1 MNKHRI
7 HLFVLF
13 SIIAYCNNVN
23 AHIIDTLSYSVNEL
37 KIKANGNYTVFS
49 MPFFQ
54 TTQEIG
60 NPELPSATLYYIIP
74 CDKRVVS
81 ITVLDSTMATI
92 PGTYLVFPK
101 QPETP
106 IGNYRAYDFVNPN
119 TSVYGSNNPYP
130 EQPLSIL
137 DHCAIDGYQLVG
149 ISVCPLRYFSKSM
162 AEVLRESV
170 TGEPR
175 TEEFACPDLPVTR
188 GARGNTGVDESGNG
202 GFSVSL
208 TPNPAKSLVYVNYI
222 LPEGM
227 PEAVL
232 EITSVLGVKVFA
244 VTLEGQ
250 RGSKEVDLSR
260 LPPGVYNYTV
270 HCGNNVLSGKLMI
283 TH

>member
-119 TSVYGSNNPYP
+119 TSVYGSNNP
-130 EQPLSIL
+130 
-137 DHCAIDGYQLVG
+137 
-149 ISVCPLRYFSKSM
+149 
-162 AEVLRESV
+162 RE
-170 TGEPR
+170 T
-175 TEEFACPDLPVTR
+175 D
-188 GARGNTGVDESGNG
+188 D
-202 GFSVSL
+202 
-208 TPNPAKSLVYVNYI
+208 Y
-222 LPEGM
+222 
-227 PEAVL
+227 
-232 EITSVLGVKVFA
+232 
-244 VTLEGQ
+244 TLN
-250 RGSKEVDLSR
+250 L
-260 LPPGVYNYTV
+260 Y
-270 HCGNNVLSGKLMI
+270 
-283 TH
+283 